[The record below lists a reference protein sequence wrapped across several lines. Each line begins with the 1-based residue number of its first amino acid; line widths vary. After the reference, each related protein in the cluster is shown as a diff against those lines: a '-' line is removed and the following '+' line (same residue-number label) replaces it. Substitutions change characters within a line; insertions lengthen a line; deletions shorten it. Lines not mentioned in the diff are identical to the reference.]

1 MGKTIRKRPGNIS
14 DNKGIDQFINSASA
28 DQHLPDKPLREIKIV
43 KAFRMKKE
51 EVRELKILAAQLNRT
66 ESDLI
71 SEGVMYLLKKYYG
84 K

>member
-28 DQHLPDKPLREIKIV
+28 DQHSPGKPLREIKIV